1 MRISL
6 LSLCVVCLFLSSC
19 FMGSSLYFLEPDDPN
34 AKNLVI
40 NPGFETADKKSPE
53 LPAGW
58 LVVSTSTDQSEPVK
72 ITSEVI
78 YAGRKSLQIENTR
91 KNMYMVSEAF
101 HINYVGG
108 YYAKMSILAKKKMP
122 KRARLYLWVYDAGG
136 NKLHTFQKSIKGTTK
151 WKKATIS
158 AGFLKEKAT
167 FARLAIFIPKDP
179 NNTIWLDET
188 GCYVVHKFSNK

>member
-1 MRISL
+1 M
-6 LSLCVVCLFLSSC
+6 SSC
-19 FMGSSLYFLEPDDPN
+19 FMGSSLLFLEPDDPN
-34 AKNLVI
+34 ARNLVL
-40 NPGFETADKKSPE
+40 NPGFETADKKNTE

-72 ITSEVI
+72 ITSDVI

-91 KNMYMVSEAF
+91 KNMYLVSEAF

-108 YYAKMSILAKKKMP
+108 YYAKMSVLAKKKMP
-122 KRARLYLWVYDAGG
+122 KSAKLYLWVYDAAG

-158 AGFLKEKAT
+158 AGFLKDEST
-167 FARLAIFIPKDP
+167 FARVAIFIPKDTH
-179 NNTIWLDET
+179 NTIWLDEI